1 MYNIVFGKDTA
12 RTLEKLQPKIQ
23 RRIIAALEKIRANPL
38 KGKRLRG
45 GLEGLFSLRVGEM
58 RVVYEID
65 SVQQIIIVHGIG
77 PRGDIY
83 KK

>member
-1 MYNIVFGKDTA
+1 MYEVVLSRDAA
-12 RTLEKLQPKIQ
+12 RTLERLTPGM
-23 RRIIAALEKIRANPL
+23 RARIFKALEKARADPM

-45 GLEGLFSLRVGEM
+45 ELEGLFSLRIGEM
-58 RVVYEID
+58 RAVYEVD
-65 SVQQIIIVHGIG
+65 SDQRVMVVLAIG

>member
-1 MYNIVFGKDTA
+1 MYKVAFSKEAA
-12 RTLEKLQPKIQ
+12 RTLEKLTPQMQ
-23 RRIIAALEKIRANPL
+23 RRIITALEKIKANPL

-45 GLEGLFSLRVGEM
+45 GLEGLFSLRIGEM

-65 SVQQIIIVHGIG
+65 STKQVVVVHGIG

>member
-1 MYNIVFGKDTA
+1 MHKVVFGKDAA
-12 RTLEKLQPKIQ
+12 RTLEKLTPQMQ
-23 RRIIAALEKIRANPL
+23 RRIIAAVEKIKANPL

-45 GLEGLFSLRVGEM
+45 GLEGLFSLRIGEM

-65 SVQQIIIVHGIG
+65 STKQVVVVHGIG